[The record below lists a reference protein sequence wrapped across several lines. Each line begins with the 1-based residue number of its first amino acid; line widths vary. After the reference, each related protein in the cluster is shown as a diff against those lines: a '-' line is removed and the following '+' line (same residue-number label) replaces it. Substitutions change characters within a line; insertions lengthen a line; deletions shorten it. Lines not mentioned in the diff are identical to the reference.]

1 MSGYQVAVLDPS
13 AGKHGWINFLTSS
26 LGWIPLRQPYVKP
39 KLCVR
44 PSIFPTLQKSTKLAR
59 ARRCFTAGWTGML
72 SHRTGRAGRGRRAL
86 LARPAGRTG
95 NSSHAGIISKCV
107 CLSRSG
113 LRGHCRLACPRV
125 PAQGRLRGGLV
136 PSFMARMDFLG
147 STPTV
152 SPVLLP
158 VCCHPPDG
166 SRGQMCEEQLCGLQ
180 FAAGSS
186 QPGEGGTGQLL
197 SPGRIPGVFL
207 EEAGCGERRWPTRP
221 LRCAGNRTRGPAVAL
236 GSCSKLVPLRD
247 EPF

>member
-1 MSGYQVAVLDPS
+1 MSGYQLAVLDPS

-39 KLCVR
+39 KLPSSPLCKRAQSWHGPGAVSRLAGQECCPIALAVR
-44 PSIFPTLQKSTKLAR
+44 GEGAVPSSPGPRGERGIPAMRGLSANVSVCHGPGSE
-59 ARRCFTAGWTGML
+59 AIAGW
-72 SHRTGRAGRGRRAL
+72 H
-86 LARPAGRTG
+86 
-95 NSSHAGIISKCV
+95 
-107 CLSRSG
+107 
-113 LRGHCRLACPRV
+113 V

-221 LRCAGNRTRGPAVAL
+221 LRCAGNRTRAPPVAL